1 MVNFSVSYVRK
12 ENALSLFLNTVY
24 IDENRNMIAKLAGVI
39 LIREVSKSCVV
50 IASCG
55 RVNLCNVVVSG
66 TRVTDWRSCICH
78 QSVHFLDNWQHI
90 TYDVC
95 LH

>member
-1 MVNFSVSYVRK
+1 VSYARK
-12 ENALSLFLNTVY
+12 EIVLSIFLNTVY
-24 IDENRNMIAKLAGVI
+24 VDENRHVITKLVGVI
-39 LIREVSKSCVV
+39 LIHEVSESFVV

-55 RVNLCNVVVSG
+55 RVNLCNVVVPG
-66 TRVTDWRSCICH
+66 TRVTDWHSCICH